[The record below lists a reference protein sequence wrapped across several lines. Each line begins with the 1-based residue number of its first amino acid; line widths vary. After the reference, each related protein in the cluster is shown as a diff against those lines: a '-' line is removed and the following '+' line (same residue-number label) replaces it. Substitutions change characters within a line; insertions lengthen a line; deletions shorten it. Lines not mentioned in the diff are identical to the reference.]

1 MAATADPVASAEA
14 QRQELAVP
22 VEPEA
27 RAVPDTTAPSTVV
40 KVERTAAAAESVDV
54 VAMQLVERTGMV
66 ERVGMRAL
74 PATVEVA

>member
-1 MAATADPVASAEA
+1 MAATADPVVSAEA

-22 VEPEA
+22 AAPEA

-40 KVERTAAAAESVDV
+40 KLERTAAAAESVDV
-54 VAMQLVERTGMV
+54 VAMQSEERTAMV
-66 ERVGMRAL
+66 ERAGMRAL

>member
-1 MAATADPVASAEA
+1 MVAIPGK
-14 QRQELAVP
+14 LALVVP
-22 VEPEA
+22 
-27 RAVPDTTAPSTVV
+27 
-40 KVERTAAAAESVDV
+40 AAAAESVDV